1 MVVGTVEAV
10 MAVSDAERLDWL
22 KYNSRLQDVYWRI
35 ENEGGTVREA
45 IDWFMEQEKAQHA

>member
-1 MVVGTVEAV
+1 MVVETVEAV